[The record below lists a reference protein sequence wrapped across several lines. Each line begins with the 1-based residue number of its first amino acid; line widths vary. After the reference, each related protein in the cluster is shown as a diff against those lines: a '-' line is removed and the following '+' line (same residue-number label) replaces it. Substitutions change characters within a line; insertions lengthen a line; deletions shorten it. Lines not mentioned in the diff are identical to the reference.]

1 MEVAMLKSGSF
12 SSTRYILI
20 TSAVALFASQAF
32 SQPMGR
38 PVRVLP
44 QPGAVF
50 LPRSIATIY
59 SSSGF
64 AGQAEELGVGEHRV
78 SGASSIR
85 VAPGTVAV
93 LYQFSD
99 DAGGYGVS
107 VDLLEDQP
115 DLAGIGLDHVSFV
128 TVFAATRDNFHWARG
143 ALRDGQYIPGH
154 WERNRAAGNPVNPVA
169 VASPPLPA
177 RGATIA
183 TAVEHQGSVWTITH
197 LGTQS
202 SADAGAWVL
211 ADQQM
216 GVIGSDYRGPQR
228 IGDAAFERASN
239 NTFIPDWIN
248 FWYPNPPSLPPN
260 DHRGRSKRTLVGNI
274 LDKVTKNWT
283 GTVLER
289 GPNGQLTPRVISGEY
304 ELSSPPGISDIHGT
318 YEDFDLNVDVLP
330 YAAYDYLIKE
340 SHKPERSTIKY
351 MKDLVDS
358 DHDPCTDPFIKVE
371 AEIDSSDT
379 AKQKLL
385 TALRARIGKPIAFYG
400 PWIYD
405 VGHCDHP
412 EIHPAEQIWWTD
424 TAFTDYAGTVK
435 RYNLNVIADSSKRF
449 WWRHQMDGSNKMH
462 PWGAPPITGLFAVA
476 FEVPLNQVS
485 TLQSGK
491 QYKVQDVDFYNVKI
505 LEDNSRSFDLK
516 YNGATLVSFVPGSPA
531 FTVSYERIGLKPG
544 SSDIVRGFLVI
555 ETTVG
560 SVRQKSTRGVI
571 FNGGTPVYINVPE
584 GADPD
589 TVDARIESQ
598 IFEKTAGHYLF
609 RLIETPLLN
618 RPPTMEPTR

>member
-1 MEVAMLKSGSF
+1 MLVP
-12 SSTRYILI
+12 SS
-20 TSAVALFASQAF
+20 A
-32 SQPMGR
+32 
-38 PVRVLP
+38 
-44 QPGAVF
+44 
-50 LPRSIATIY
+50 ATIY

-64 AGQAEELGVGEHRV
+64 GGQAQELAIGDHRV

-85 VAPGTVAV
+85 VTPGTVAIV
-93 LYQFSD
+93 YRSAD

-115 DLAGIGLDHVSFV
+115 DLAKFGLDQVSFV
-128 TVFAATRDNFHWARG
+128 SVFPATKDNLYFWARG
-143 ALRDGQYIPGH
+143 AMRDGQYIPGH
-154 WERNRAAGNPVNPVA
+154 WERNRASGNPAGSTVA

-183 TAVEHQGSVWTITH
+183 TTVEHQGSVWTITH

-202 SADAGAWVL
+202 SGDAAGWEL
-211 ADQQM
+211 ADRQM

-239 NTFIPDWIN
+239 NVAIPDWIN
-248 FWYPNPPSLPPN
+248 FWYPNPPSMPAN
-260 DHRGRSKRTLVGNI
+260 DHRGRTKRTLVGNI

-283 GTVLER
+283 GTVLEQ
-289 GPNGQLTPRVISGEY
+289 GPNGTMVPRIISGEY
-304 ELSSPPGISDIHGT
+304 ELSSAPHVSDIQGT

-330 YAAYDYLIKE
+330 YADYAYLIKD
-340 SHKPERSTIKY
+340 SHPPERSTIKY
-351 MKDLVDS
+351 LKDLVDS

-371 AEIDSSDT
+371 AEIDSSAT
-379 AKQKLL
+379 AKQKLA
-385 TALRARIGKPIAFYG
+385 TALSARVGKQVAFYG

-412 EIHPAEQIWWTD
+412 EIHPAEEIWWTD

-435 RYNLNVIADSSKRF
+435 NYTLNVIADASKRF
-449 WWRHQMDGSNKMH
+449 WWRSQMDGDNKMH

-476 FEVPLNQVS
+476 FEVSLNQTS
-485 TLQSGK
+485 IMQSGK
-491 QYKVQDVDFYNVKI
+491 QYRVQDVDFYNVKI
-505 LEDNSRSFDLK
+505 LTDNSRSFDLK
-516 YNGATLVSFVPGSPA
+516 YNGSTLVSFVPGSPA
-531 FTVSYERIGLKPG
+531 FAVSYEGVGLKPG
-544 SSDIVRGFLVI
+544 TPNIIRGFLVI

-560 SVRQKSTRGVI
+560 SVRQKSTRGVVL
-571 FNGGTPVYINVPE
+571 NGTSAQYIDVPQ

-589 TVDARIESQ
+589 TVDQRIESQ

-609 RLIETPLLN
+609 RLIETSLSNQPQ
-618 RPPTMEPTR
+618 RIERTQ